1 MICLDKISSLS
12 TYSTQK
18 CCHTVLIYVI
28 LLNNSH
34 KVFLVMAVL
43 PLTLQVHLQQFFT
56 HLCMCACACVCKR
69 ETACVCV
76 EHSETQKKFAN
87 LAKTGDLGRVA
98 CGDFS
103 CYCVLDACCP
113 LTLLTATRPFLML
126 ITCVCVCGCPYV
138 SACLWLLLIL
148 VSTATGAVLC
158 GCRCVCLV
166 RRGSHESSCE
176 KERER
181 EHERETE

>member
-1 MICLDKISSLS
+1 MLPYCIDLSDLIEQLPESLS
-12 TYSTQK
+12 CDGCSNPPPT
-18 CCHTVLIYVI
+18 I
-28 LLNNSH
+28 
-34 KVFLVMAVL
+34 VFY
-43 PLTLQVHLQQFFT
+43 TFF
-56 HLCMCACACVCKR
+56 
-69 ETACVCV
+69 CVCV
-76 EHSETQKKFAN
+76 CVCERESVCVCRKLQNSAEICVTIRK

-166 RRGSHESSCE
+166 RMGSP
-176 KERER
+176 RLPNA
-181 EHERETE
+181 EHQHNHLVNPQLSLFMTRTSRP